1 MYEHRFIKFTKF
13 YHVEKCSNSVTY
25 QSELRQSLFE
35 SIKIYLAF
43 YFLGFIPD
51 LFGTLFLYLQFQKN
65 KIKLKFNKTMKNKR
79 IYKGNQDLSV
89 FFYAYRYR
97 FYFYFSCISFY
108 KNYSRYNNQTL
119 NVDIYSN
126 KNLNQNLVIL

>member
-89 FFYAYRYR
+89 FFYAQIKI
-97 FYFYFSCISFY
+97 FFSLFHIYAFS
-108 KNYSRYNNQTL
+108 KNYLRYDLILSVKKKLTH
-119 NVDIYSN
+119 
-126 KNLNQNLVIL
+126 NLLHCK